1 MKSNDKFAYTCAVL
15 AVILTIVVC
24 FILLRPDN
32 SKTPLDSACIVLA
45 SWKGDLSSNS
55 GVGRGAESYRLMV
68 QVRDKAE
75 AADATVLARAAS
87 EFLQYYD
94 GNRTLSDATKSVSTM
109 DHECQGHGRSN

>member
-1 MKSNDKFAYTCAVL
+1 MKGNDKRAYIFASL
-15 AVILTIVVC
+15 AVVLLVVVG
-24 FILLRPDN
+24 FILLRPEG
-32 SKTPLDSACIVLA
+32 KTPLDSACIALA
-45 SWKGDLSSNS
+45 SWNADLSSNS
-55 GVGRGAESYRLMV
+55 GPGRGAESYRLMI

-94 GNRTLSDATKSVSTM
+94 GNRTLSEASKSMSTM